1 MGGTESLVMRSLLT
15 WAWFRPTDEQW
26 EAGARWFR
34 CDVVGG
40 GEQSE
45 TLVELPETAEGLLLG
60 QPDDKWMVCAD
71 GETVA
76 GSVKLACDQPHT
88 WRAVTTIVLGQPK
101 DPYPGQRLVEVKTR
115 DFCSESVGAWLNY
128 PLEYD
133 YGYTWFHEPEWNA
146 GNRRSICWAKTDRVS
161 ARTALAATLAAF
173 VLVGCT
179 PGDDPAGPDGARA
192 DHLHDRVP
200 TGTASASTTA
210 TDPPAEVP
218 APPAPSGGLVLPAHA
233 ASGGHDRRATA
244 PPIPCSKRH
253 TARTIHVG
261 SLDLVVDGHAL
272 AVDSARA
279 QSQLRETC
287 PA

>member
-1 MGGTESLVMRSLLT
+1 MLLRRLLACAAASAMVLTGCSDPESEAEPTEVSVEAPEVGACRQLTAEDINNSTDDTDPVDCAEPHTAETFLVSEFTGKAAKSDHDDARLGAQAYKRCQAQFIEFVGGTESLVMRSMLT

-45 TLVELPETAEGLLLG
+45 SLVELPETAEGVLLG
-60 QPDDKWMVCAD
+60 QPDDRWMVCAD

-76 GSVKLACDQPHT
+76 GSEKVSCDRPHT

-133 YGYTWFHEPEWNA
+133 YGYTWFHEPEWKA
-146 GNRRSICWAKTDRVS
+146 GNRRSICWAKTD
-161 ARTALAATLAAF
+161 
-173 VLVGCT
+173 
-179 PGDDPAGPDGARA
+179 
-192 DHLHDRVP
+192 
-200 TGTASASTTA
+200 
-210 TDPPAEVP
+210 
-218 APPAPSGGLVLPAHA
+218 
-233 ASGGHDRRATA
+233 
-244 PPIPCSKRH
+244 
-253 TARTIHVG
+253 
-261 SLDLVVDGHAL
+261 
-272 AVDSARA
+272 
-279 QSQLRETC
+279 Q
-287 PA
+287 